1 MCESHA
7 AIIKLKFLRYCS
19 LPVLTDKKSVP
30 FDATAIRQIENQ
42 NNQTPIK
49 KIRMRPMPVYASIR
63 FETLT
68 RPQLFIFYRL
78 LEKIIKTK
86 AAP

>member
-30 FDATAIRQIENQ
+30 FDATARRQIENQ

-49 KIRMRPMPVYASIR
+49 KIRMRPMPV
-63 FETLT
+63 
-68 RPQLFIFYRL
+68 
-78 LEKIIKTK
+78 
-86 AAP
+86 

>member
-30 FDATAIRQIENQ
+30 LARYHQ
-42 NNQTPIK
+42 
-49 KIRMRPMPVYASIR
+49 
-63 FETLT
+63 
-68 RPQLFIFYRL
+68 
-78 LEKIIKTK
+78 KTDRK
-86 AAP
+86 SK